1 MVNKYDEIDEKM
13 ISIINKKLLE
23 VERDDA
29 NGVKWLTRE
38 EADNLMPINN
48 EIYA

>member
-1 MVNKYDEIDEKM
+1 MINEHDEFDDKM
-13 ISIINKKLLE
+13 INMIDKKLLE

-38 EADNLMPINN
+38 EADELMSVNK
-48 EIYA
+48 EVYV

>member
-1 MVNKYDEIDEKM
+1 MIKEHDEFDDTMINMID
-13 ISIINKKLLE
+13 KKLLE

-38 EADNLMPINN
+38 EADELMSVNK
-48 EIYA
+48 EVYV

>member
-1 MVNKYDEIDEKM
+1 MINEHDEFDDKM
-13 ISIINKKLLE
+13 INMIDKKLLE

-38 EADNLMPINN
+38 EAD
-48 EIYA
+48 EILTSC